1 MNIQSSIILMTMCYG
16 FSHSNLYK
24 RVKVLSQTTLFTPF
38 HHHLLEQI
46 DKESM
51 EILVSEDKACQKAGE
66 FSWSPKL
73 HQAFLQHHF
82 WTLKISI
89 TEKRHRYCH
98 SANTESTYWSSP
110 WGAFYSSKPPMCQ
123 KTPSWTSCQ
132 AQAQYQEYLE
142 SLVKQANQ
150 VDDKQWRKL
159 ILHLKRAEENC
170 HIFALVKQC
179 MKPQSAGVS
188 CLIIP
193 HPDHPQRVS
202 LHSPQDIKAALVQHC
217 QEHFKKAHSSL
228 FMVPPCPCY
237 WVMML

>member
-24 RVKVLSQTTLFTPF
+24 RVKVLSKTTLFTPF

-98 SANTESTYWSSP
+98 SANTESTY
-110 WGAFYSSKPPMCQ
+110 
-123 KTPSWTSCQ
+123 
-132 AQAQYQEYLE
+132 
-142 SLVKQANQ
+142 
-150 VDDKQWRKL
+150 
-159 ILHLKRAEENC
+159 
-170 HIFALVKQC
+170 
-179 MKPQSAGVS
+179 
-188 CLIIP
+188 
-193 HPDHPQRVS
+193 
-202 LHSPQDIKAALVQHC
+202 
-217 QEHFKKAHSSL
+217 
-228 FMVPPCPCY
+228 
-237 WVMML
+237 